1 MLIKHL
7 ILLAVFLILSLS
19 PVALAAEP
27 GSGAI
32 QGQLVN
38 ATKDGSSVAAQDVTL
53 TTYLND
59 AEMDSATT
67 KTDAEGRFVFDG
79 LSTGPG
85 YGYQAKLDF
94 QGVEYN
100 SEWLIFDEGEIAKP
114 VEITVYDSTTSDEAI
129 KVAMSH
135 MIVYIEPGVLLVKE
149 FYLFVNEADRTYIG
163 LREVD
168 ADTKET
174 LRFSLPDEAT
184 ELQPTSGLME
194 CCIYTSDD
202 GFIDTMPILP
212 GPKEVTYSYKVN
224 YDSGTH
230 TFSRRINYPTDS
242 FNFLVQGEG
251 IEVAADQLTA
261 EEPLNIDGVW
271 FNHFSGGDF
280 TPGDT
285 LVAQLS
291 GLPETASQGTL
302 TWVALMLAVLTGSFG
317 FGYLLKRRRLQPVST
332 KDSPDQKIH
341 KLLVELA
348 RLEDDFED
356 GKIEE
361 EIYRKLR
368 TAKKTQLVELMQ
380 EAKEEKNH

>member
-1 MLIKHL
+1 M
-7 ILLAVFLILSLS
+7 
-19 PVALAAEP
+19 
-27 GSGAI
+27 
-32 QGQLVN
+32 
-38 ATKDGSSVAAQDVTL
+38 AAQDVTL

-79 LSTGPG
+79 LPTGPG

-94 QGVEYN
+94 HGVEYN
-100 SEWLIFDEGEIAKP
+100 SEWLIFDEGGIVKP

-129 KVAMSH
+129 KVAISH

-194 CCIYTSDD
+194 CCIYASDD

-212 GPKEVTYSYKVN
+212 GPKEVAYSYKVN
-224 YDSGTH
+224 YDSGAH
-230 TFSRRINYPTDS
+230 TFSRRVNYPTDS

-251 IEVAADQLTA
+251 IEVATDQLTA
-261 EEPLNIDGVW
+261 EEPLNIDGTW
-271 FNHFSGGDF
+271 FNHSSGGDF
-280 TPGDT
+280 TSGDT

-291 GLPETASQGTL
+291 GLPETANQGTL

-332 KDSPDQKIH
+332 KDSPDQKIN

-348 RLEDDFED
+348 RLDDDFEN
-356 GKIEE
+356 GKIKE
-361 EIYRKLR
+361 EIYRELR
-368 TAKKTQLVELMQ
+368 TAKKTQLIELMQ